1 MVSLLIYPACVVI
14 PVTWPHG
21 ESAPAPVR
29 VVRFSVYSSSLSN
42 EPVEQ
47 VDGARFNNISFLN
60 YLDSFELQLE

>member
-14 PVTWPHG
+14 PVTWPHD

-42 EPVEQ
+42 EPVEEL
-47 VDGARFNNISFLN
+47 DGARFNILYIYIYISII
-60 YLDSFELQLE
+60 